1 METLQRATVDLLK
14 SAITGQ
20 AVALPEGF
28 DLEAAY
34 PQLQAHQMDTLLYE
48 GAVRCGIS
56 RNLPIM
62 KLLMQRYC
70 GILLK
75 SEGQM
80 GELRRVTAAFEEN
93 GIDYM
98 LLKGSKMKALYPR
111 QELRNMSDAD
121 VLIRMEQYDRI
132 CPIMESLGFEKKNE
146 TDHELIWRTKNLF
159 LELHSRL
166 IPSYNKDFYAYF
178 GDGWD
183 LAVPEAGHSFTMA
196 PEDMFIYLFTHYAK
210 HFRDGGIGCRHVV
223 DLWVYLRANPGLDM
237 ARIRRELEKL
247 HLLTFFDYTRRI
259 LDVWFE
265 GGETDPR
272 VDVMTAFIFASG
284 SYGRMEKRLLSVA
297 VRDSENTTAAEGKRS
312 YVWKMAFPPARI
324 LKHKYTVLEKA
335 PWLLPAVWV
344 YRPFYKVLCER
355 SDVQRHRKN
364 VESLTTEG
372 MNEHKKL
379 LNYMG
384 LDYNF

>member
-1 METLQRATVDLLK
+1 METLQRATADLLK

-34 PQLQAHQMDTLLYE
+34 PQLQTHQMDTLLYE

-75 SEGQM
+75 SEGQLS
-80 GELRRVTAAFEEN
+80 ELKRVTDAFEEN

-98 LLKGSKMKALYPR
+98 LLKGSRMKALYPR

-132 CPIMESLGFEKKNE
+132 RPIMESLGFEKRIE

-223 DLWVYLRANPGLDM
+223 DLWVYLRANPDLDM
-237 ARIRRELEKL
+237 GRIRRELEKM

-265 GGETDPR
+265 GGETDTR
-272 VDVMTAFIFASG
+272 VDVMTDFIFASG
-284 SYGRMEKRLLSVA
+284 SYGTEEKHLLSVA
-297 VRDSENTTAAEGKRS
+297 VRGSENTTAAEGKRS
-312 YVWKMAFPPARI
+312 YMLNMAFPPVRV
-324 LKHKYTVLEKA
+324 LRHKYTVLEKA

-344 YRPFYKVLCER
+344 YRPFYKILCER

>member
-98 LLKGSKMKALYPR
+98 LLKGSRMKALYPR

-132 CPIMESLGFEKKNE
+132 CPIMESLGFEKKN
-146 TDHELIWRTKNLF
+146 
-159 LELHSRL
+159 
-166 IPSYNKDFYAYF
+166 
-178 GDGWD
+178 
-183 LAVPEAGHSFTMA
+183 
-196 PEDMFIYLFTHYAK
+196 
-210 HFRDGGIGCRHVV
+210 
-223 DLWVYLRANPGLDM
+223 
-237 ARIRRELEKL
+237 
-247 HLLTFFDYTRRI
+247 
-259 LDVWFE
+259 
-265 GGETDPR
+265 
-272 VDVMTAFIFASG
+272 
-284 SYGRMEKRLLSVA
+284 
-297 VRDSENTTAAEGKRS
+297 
-312 YVWKMAFPPARI
+312 
-324 LKHKYTVLEKA
+324 
-335 PWLLPAVWV
+335 
-344 YRPFYKVLCER
+344 
-355 SDVQRHRKN
+355 
-364 VESLTTEG
+364 
-372 MNEHKKL
+372 
-379 LNYMG
+379 
-384 LDYNF
+384 